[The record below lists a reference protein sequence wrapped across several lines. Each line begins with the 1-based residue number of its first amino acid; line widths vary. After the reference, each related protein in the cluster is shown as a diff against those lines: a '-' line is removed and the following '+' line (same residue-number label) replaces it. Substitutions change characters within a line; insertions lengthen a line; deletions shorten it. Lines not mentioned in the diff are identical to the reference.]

1 MADPSNRTLVC
12 SIVFLDIV
20 EYSKKPV
27 GEQLALKQQF
37 NRIVG
42 HALAE
47 VEPRDRIVLDTGDGA
62 AITFLGDPEDAL
74 FAAMAMRDAMAAQA
88 GLPVRMGINLGPAR
102 LIKDINNQPNI
113 IGDGI
118 NVAQR
123 VMSFAET
130 GQLLVSRSFYEV
142 VSCLSADY
150 AKLFGYVGARTD
162 KHVREHEVYS
172 VGKGRRAP
180 RPVAAKPAGTVTRQI
195 GSLNRA
201 LTAPGPL
208 GLMRATYL
216 AAPLIF
222 VLIVAAALQLKY
234 KRDMLAEPAP
244 LAAVKPPALPVQR
257 PAAGAPRP
265 AAGPA
270 ASPAAKPAPAVAARS
285 GAPVQGAASGRL
297 EFLLIPSGEVIVD
310 GKSLGMSPPLQTLDL
325 PPGEHVVQFRF
336 STFRPHTERVQLRA
350 GESRR
355 LVHRFK

>member
-1 MADPSNRTLVC
+1 MADNSNRTLVC

-27 GEQLALKQQF
+27 AEQLALKQRF
-37 NRIVG
+37 NSIVG
-42 HALAE
+42 LALAD
-47 VEPRDRIVLDTGDGA
+47 VETRDRIVLDTGDGA

-74 FAAMAMRDAMAAQA
+74 FAAIAMRDAMAAHGA
-88 GLPVRMGINLGPAR
+88 LAVRIGINLGPAR
-102 LIKDINNQPNI
+102 LIKDINSQLNI

-123 VMSFAET
+123 VMSFAEA

-172 VGKGRRAP
+172 VGKGERAP
-180 RPVAAKPAGTVTRQI
+180 RPVAARPAWAGAGLIRT
-195 GSLNRA
+195 LNAA

-208 GLMRATYL
+208 GLIRATYF
-216 AAPLIF
+216 AAPLVF
-222 VLIVAAALQLKY
+222 VLIVATAMQVKY
-234 KRDMLAEPAP
+234 RRDMIAEPAP
-244 LAAVKPPALPVQR
+244 VAPAKSAAPAPKSSSAPVQR
-257 PAAGAPRP
+257 PVAAPG
-265 AAGPA
+265 
-270 ASPAAKPAPAVAARS
+270 KPAPAPGARGSVAV
-285 GAPVQGAASGRL
+285 PAAAKGTL
-297 EFLLIPSGEVIVD
+297 EFLVIPWGEVIVD
-310 GKSLGMSPPLQTLDL
+310 GKNLGISPPLQSVDL
-325 PPGEHVVQFRF
+325 PPGVHVIQFEY
-336 STFRPHTERVQLRA
+336 STYQPHIERVELRA